1 MPDMSMEEIMKGLE
15 HHRHLEASRNE
26 LGHDECFDC
35 PYRPDGEDT
44 CASLDRM
51 IEDALKLLKE
61 NKERIDLLE
70 VALDFASAMAIGQME
85 ELQ

>member
-1 MPDMSMEEIMKGLE
+1 MADREEVLKGLE

-35 PYRPDGEDT
+35 PYRPYGEDT

-51 IEDALKLLKE
+51 IDDALELLKE
-61 NKERIDLLE
+61 HEAQIERLEHDLAVTQNNLNYY
-70 VALDFASAMAIGQME
+70 VNGND
-85 ELQ
+85 